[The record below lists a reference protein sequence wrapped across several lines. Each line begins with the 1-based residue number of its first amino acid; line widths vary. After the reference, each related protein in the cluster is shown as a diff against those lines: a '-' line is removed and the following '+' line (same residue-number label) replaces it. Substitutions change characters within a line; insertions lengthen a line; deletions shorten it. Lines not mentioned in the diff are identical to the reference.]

1 MPNANRVDLADAVQ
15 RKTRLSYTKSLAFV
29 ELVLKNIIDC
39 IARGETVKLSS
50 FGSFMLRKKG
60 QRTGRNPKTGNDA
73 PITARQVVVFKA
85 SAIMKRQV
93 NGVRKLQK

>member
-15 RKTRLSYTKSLAFV
+15 RKTGLSYTESLAFV

-39 IARGETVKLSS
+39 IARGEPVKLSS
-50 FGSFMLRKKG
+50 FGSFMARKNG
-60 QRTGRNPKTGNDA
+60 QRIGRNPKTGKDA
-73 PITARQVVVFKA
+73 PIAARQVAVFKA
-85 SAIMKRQV
+85 SPIMKRQV